1 MSDTPDTDAF
11 ITSQDYSPTGHQWR
25 NFTRKLERER
35 DEARDLH
42 RKALSE
48 REATEKEVDAMLER
62 SLKAEREREEA
73 RELLAKALV
82 RGDLALSEIKKAKEE
97 LFWSDYQDKR
107 EMQRE
112 RDEAR
117 EQIDNIRKMLSESGE
132 AVGNGEHDY
141 SIIDMIENLIKSKD
155 YFVRK
160 SDSVERECDEA
171 RKHLKEIEEYG
182 TEEINAAIDLR
193 RNLAQALVDLDDMQY
208 QRDEAREL
216 AKEADLGH
224 DMAISDLR
232 KCETELAEATTKLA
246 EISSLTESIVEK
258 ANALIARWD
267 QPSWKDTAPT
277 ARFINALRIAVRA
290 YERNLK

>member
-1 MSDTPDTDAF
+1 MSET
-11 ITSQDYSPTGHQWR
+11 
-25 NFTRKLERER
+25 LESVIIK
-35 DEARDLH
+35 DL
-42 RKALSE
+42 
-48 REATEKEVDAMLER
+48 
-62 SLKAEREREEA
+62 
-73 RELLAKALV
+73 
-82 RGDLALSEIKKAKEE
+82 
-97 LFWSDYQDKR
+97 
-107 EMQRE
+107 
-112 RDEAR
+112 
-117 EQIDNIRKMLSESGE
+117 
-132 AVGNGEHDY
+132 
-141 SIIDMIENLIKSKD
+141 IENLNLWA
-155 YFVRK
+155 
-160 SDSVERECDEA
+160 ERYSGKPISLTLFRAAAILGELERRRDEA

-224 DMAISDLR
+224 DMAISDLT
-232 KCETELAEATTKLA
+232 KCETELAEATTKLS

-258 ANALIARWD
+258 ANELIDRWD